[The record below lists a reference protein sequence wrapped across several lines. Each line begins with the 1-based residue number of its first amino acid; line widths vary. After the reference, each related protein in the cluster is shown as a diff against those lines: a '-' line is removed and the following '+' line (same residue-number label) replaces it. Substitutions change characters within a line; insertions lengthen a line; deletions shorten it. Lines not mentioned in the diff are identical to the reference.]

1 MELPALEASL
11 QRTRSQRWE
20 TLMGTVAEKWVEQG
34 RTEGIEKGKVPKIA
48 EGKAETF
55 LRQAQLK
62 FDTIPD
68 ARVAQVRAANQDQLD
83 AWLDAL
89 VLPEDLEAVFARRSS
104 H

>member
-1 MELPALEASL
+1 
-11 QRTRSQRWE
+11 
-20 TLMGTVAEKWVEQG
+20 MGTVAEKWVEQG
-34 RTEGIEKGKVPKIA
+34 RAEGIEKGKVLGIA
-48 EGKAETF
+48 KGKAETF

-68 ARVAQVRAANQDQLD
+68 ARVAQVCAANQDQLD

-89 VLPEDLEAVFARRSS
+89 ILAEDLDAVFARRSS